1 MFIFSKFGNT
11 MNINLI
17 EVIEVPRTARE
28 KSEDSIFHIMVRS
41 ISEVNLFRT
50 DNDKKVYLNLIKKYQ
65 DLYHFKI
72 YAYCL
77 MDNHAH
83 LVIDVNGADI
93 SSIMHCTDFC
103 YARYFNKVYKRHG
116 HLFQDRFKS
125 KIVKSDRY
133 LRVVIGYVHN
143 NPVDLQ
149 GYNSNPE
156 KYSFSSLPVFLNMQ
170 KDPSGL
176 LDQNFINSFF
186 RLNVKRSND
195 EMAISQDDYLK
206 FVNACNDP
214 KMKDEVDF
222 SGECSEYVSNNT
234 PLIRNFNI
242 ALVITY
248 VAEKTGIDSLM
259 IYAKYNRT
267 ALKPRAIA
275 AFLLRSLC
283 NCRCGDICRILGNI
297 TQSRA
302 SSLTRIG
309 LDLVR
314 GSDFYRDIA
323 DEFIMTY
330 SSE

>member
-195 EMAISQDDYLK
+195 EMAISQDDYLE

-234 PLIRNFNI
+234 PLIRNFDSS
-242 ALVITY
+242 LVISY
-248 VAEKTGIDSLM
+248 VSEKTGIDSFM
-259 IYAKYNRT
+259 IYAKNNRT
-267 ALKPRAIA
+267 SHKPRAIA

-283 NCRCGDICRILGNI
+283 NCRCADICRILGNI
-297 TQSRA
+297 TQSMA
-302 SSLTRIG
+302 SSLTRTG
-309 LDLVR
+309 LDLVL
-314 GSDFYRDIA
+314 GSSFYKEIV
-323 DEFIMTY
+323 DEFITTY
-330 SSE
+330 SSA